1 MAGYEKF
8 VKELGINFEWEI
20 NKDTK
25 KLEYRDLTGPEKL
38 LVLKHINFHFLLSDF
53 HDADKLQA
61 LWSNFRDIIGD
72 LKLNYTTGPTDS
84 AISSLEDKMKKWFQ
98 KFLDLHQAKDVTL
111 YMHSLYAHVPEFLK
125 LYQNLAYY
133 TQQGMEKY
141 NNTVSKDF
149 FRSSNHREVS
159 ALKQLFLKKTQNTA
173 FGSYWFGKGEGK
185 LQLWTLQLLTIPSK
199 HVLQNAA
206 NVTLL
211 LSVPILLK

>member
-1 MAGYEKF
+1 
-8 VKELGINFEWEI
+8 
-20 NKDTK
+20 
-25 KLEYRDLTGPEKL
+25 
-38 LVLKHINFHFLLSDF
+38 
-53 HDADKLQA
+53 
-61 LWSNFRDIIGD
+61 
-72 LKLNYTTGPTDS
+72 
-84 AISSLEDKMKKWFQ
+84 MKIWFQ
-98 KFLDLHQAKDVTL
+98 KFVDLHQAKDVTM

-185 LQLWTLQLLTIPSK
+185 PQLWTLQLLTIPSK
-199 HVLQNAA
+199 HVLQNAE
-206 NVTLL
+206 NVILL